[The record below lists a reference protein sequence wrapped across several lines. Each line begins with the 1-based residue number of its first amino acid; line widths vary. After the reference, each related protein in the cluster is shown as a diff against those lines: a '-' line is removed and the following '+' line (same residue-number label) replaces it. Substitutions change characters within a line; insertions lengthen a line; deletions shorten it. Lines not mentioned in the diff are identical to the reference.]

1 MLVMSSEGPLG
12 AYVNSGGYVH
22 EIMTLYKTNG
32 LSLEDHAYTE
42 YSWFPGYKLNFCL
55 ALLLVMYAWCVSGSF
70 EIMFFQMPLI
80 VSPHYF
86 SSLSSSL
93 LYEFKL
99 VNQVLV
105 LVTGMVLIFEAFRLL
120 LGIFAEWNFSM
131 SYLSKRMIVK

>member
-1 MLVMSSEGPLG
+1 
-12 AYVNSGGYVH
+12 
-22 EIMTLYKTNG
+22 
-32 LSLEDHAYTE
+32 
-42 YSWFPGYKLNFCL
+42 
-55 ALLLVMYAWCVSGSF
+55 
-70 EIMFFQMPLI
+70 MFFQMPLI

-120 LGIFAEWNFSM
+120 LGIFAE
-131 SYLSKRMIVK
+131 